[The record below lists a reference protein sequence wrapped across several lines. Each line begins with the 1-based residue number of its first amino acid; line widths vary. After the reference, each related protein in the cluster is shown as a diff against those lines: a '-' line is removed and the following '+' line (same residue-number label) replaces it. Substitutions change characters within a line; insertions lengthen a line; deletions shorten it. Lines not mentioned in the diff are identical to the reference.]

1 MKSSEQEIQRQS
13 WRVAGEIPAGAK
25 AKAEAKVGRDERQ
38 TTELGRAQR
47 VAAEIAVA
55 ISAKARVKARGDELR
70 VRELGRAQ

>member
-1 MKSSEQEIQRQS
+1 MTSARQEIQRQS

-47 VAAEIAVA
+47 VFGEIPDGDRMRVLPKA
-55 ISAKARVKARGDELR
+55 IVKSYGK
-70 VRELGRAQ
+70 